1 MLDFARYVAGL
12 ILVLGLL
19 AGFAYI
25 LRRGYAQGLLP
36 GFPGQGSVRRMRLV
50 ESLMIDP
57 RRRVVIVE
65 VDETEHVVLLG
76 AAGETLLDSRPSP
89 PKTPEF
95 EPDMPEPEP
104 DPASSDG
111 EGVY

>member
-12 ILVLGLL
+12 VLVLGLL
-19 AGFAYI
+19 AGFAFI
-25 LRRGYAQGLLP
+25 LRRGYAQGLIP
-36 GFPGQGSVRRMRLV
+36 GFPGQGHERRMRLV

-76 AAGETLLDSRPSP
+76 AERETLLDSRPARETP
-89 PKTPEF
+89 PVF
-95 EPDMPEPEP
+95 EPEMPAPGVL
-104 DPASSDG
+104 G
-111 EGVY
+111 EGREPQ

>member
-12 ILVLGLL
+12 VLVLGLL
-19 AGFAYI
+19 AGFAFI
-25 LRRGYAQGLLP
+25 LRRGYAQGLIP
-36 GFPGQGSVRRMRLV
+36 GFPGQASARRMRLV

-76 AAGETLLDSRPSP
+76 AERETLLDSRPAPENP
-89 PKTPEF
+89 PVF
-95 EPDMPEPEP
+95 EPEIP
-104 DPASSDG
+104 G
-111 EGVY
+111 EGKEPQ

>member
-1 MLDFARYVAGL
+1 MDMLDFARYVAGL

-76 AAGETLLDSRPSP
+76 VAGETLLDSRASP
-89 PKTPEF
+89 PKAPEF
-95 EPDMPEPEP
+95 EPDMPDS

>member
-76 AAGETLLDSRPSP
+76 AERETRLDTRPA
-89 PKTPEF
+89 PEKPVF
-95 EPDMPEPEP
+95 EPVEPETSGAERSP
-104 DPASSDG
+104 S
-111 EGVY
+111 

>member
-12 ILVLGLL
+12 LLVLGLL
-19 AGFAYI
+19 AGFAFI

-36 GFPGQGSVRRMRLV
+36 GLPGRSDERRMRLV

-65 VDETEHVVLLG
+65 VDGTEHVILLG
-76 AAGETLLDSRPSP
+76 AAAEVVLDKRPSP
-89 PKTPEF
+89 PAPPEF
-95 EPDMPEPEP
+95 EPELP
-104 DPASSDG
+104 G
-111 EGVY
+111 EGREPQ